1 MGKSGWSVLTP
12 GPEVSKSR
20 LLTGTYQLSAYH
32 TNIFALNT
40 AAGLHSLVTIVT
52 TRREHKA
59 LHLHITLLW
68 ECRLCFH
75 STSGSSYL
83 KISRPWPLIW
93 FSWHCLNHL
102 SQFCSSCYVHL
113 NRRVNPAKMQV
124 LIQKIRNG
132 IWDASFCKSSHV
144 IWHCWSGDL
153 K

>member
-1 MGKSGWSVLTP
+1 MECAYSRTRSFQTQAFNWYIPVVCLPYQYICFEHSCWSALI
-12 GPEVSKSR
+12 GDYCD
-20 LLTGTYQLSAYH
+20 YQAW
-32 TNIFALNT
+32 TQT
-40 AAGLHSLVTIVT
+40 
-52 TRREHKA
+52 

-102 SQFCSSCYVHL
+102 GQFCSSCYVHL
-113 NRRVNPAKMQV
+113 NRRVNLAKMQV